1 MRKRISREMAATFA
15 PGTARLKGALDDAV
29 WRRAPVYPLTLA
41 ADKITAGE
49 SLSEGG
55 TVKLA
60 WNEHFLFV
68 AVEFED
74 SDVVAE
80 GTRDGEHHYAKG
92 DVAEI
97 FLKKNY
103 PEAPYVPVIE
113 ILHTKD
119 YVKDLFGK
127 NYATKDPE
135 NPEKQED
142 ALI

>member
-1 MRKRISREMAATFA
+1 MENSQSLEYR
-15 PGTARLKGALDDAV
+15 GTQVFFILRFFSFQEC
-29 WRRAPVYPLTLA
+29 RYVYEP
-41 ADKITAGE
+41 
-49 SLSEGG
+49 
-55 TVKLA
+55 
-60 WNEHFLFV
+60 
-68 AVEFED
+68 
-74 SDVVAE
+74 
-80 GTRDGEHHYAKG
+80 HYH
-92 DVAEI
+92 DLI
-97 FLKKNY
+97 QDKKNY